1 MELLAENTGGSFKK
15 NRLTR
20 LRRGRVSDS
29 PPTTSS
35 RRRAV
40 VESSDEEIDND
51 GTLPQVQDIQKIW
64 DDERGRDDDEEYGD
78 MDLDDFI
85 EYDEESG
92 TMDEASRAERRREQQ
107 ELQRRKRAS
116 GSRTELAGIDAKY
129 VELDVS
135 LSLASPV
142 LSVPGT
148 KFTTFLGMVMTMI
161 GHWLGTTNMTKKKN
175 GTNKTRNTK
184 MYATSSYL
192 CTC

>member
-1 MELLAENTGGSFKK
+1 MLAENTGGSFKK

-35 RRRAV
+35 KRRVV

-85 EYDEESG
+85 EYDEEGG

-129 VELDVS
+129 VELNVS
-135 LSLASPV
+135 LSLVSLAS
-142 LSVPGT
+142 LVPGM
-148 KFTTFLGMVMTMI
+148 KFTTFLGMAMIMI
-161 GHWLGTTNMTKKKN
+161 GHWLETTSMTRKKSGT
-175 GTNKTRNTK
+175 GKTRNTM
-184 MYATSSYL
+184 MYVTSFYL
-192 CTC
+192 CAH